1 MIAFYWPAPEE
12 FKPDRFIDTE
22 TYKYD
27 RDAFIPF
34 SSGARS
40 CVGRKFA
47 EVEMVGKSSSLEI
60 QAYPSSPEHQYHKLT
75 VHCFARL

>member
-1 MIAFYWPAPEE
+1 MTLAYYWPEPEE

-47 EVEMVGKSSSLEI
+47 EVEMVGKSSLDNE
-60 QAYPSSPEHQYHKLT
+60 LT
-75 VHCFARL
+75 LSFPPGQFVNLMADIHF